1 MSDPTAAH
9 RVPAPAYD
17 GPTPAYVYD
26 LATVRAA
33 HDRLR
38 SCLPAPSELYYSLK
52 ANPHPDVVGTLRRRG
67 CRAEVSSAGELRTAL
82 AAGVPPGDVLYT
94 GPGKSD
100 AEVDAALAAG
110 VQLFSLDSAHAV
122 RQLAAAAARHG
133 TTAGYLLRV
142 NPDRAA
148 TATGLTMTGLPSP
161 FGADLDS
168 IRHEPS
174 EFTRHPRA
182 ACRGLHLYLATN
194 LADEQA
200 LTEQFLIA
208 VETAVRVQ
216 DILGVPLETLDLGGG
231 FAAPYA
237 RAGELPDYPSLAG
250 RLAAALDGAFP
261 GWREGRPG
269 VAFEAGRYLTATCG
283 RLYGRVLDVK
293 RSHGR
298 RVLVLDTGIH
308 HLGGMAGLKRVP
320 PIRPEVVTD
329 EDGALAAV
337 TADEPTMVCGPLCTP
352 LDTWA
357 TGTRVTAG
365 KPGDLVHVPNVGAY
379 GLSASLALFLGHP
392 LPLEIVTDGQRDL
405 GTTRLTL
412 HRTEITVPET
422 TTPEKGIDDGD
433 HVHGTAPSAP
443 ALPAP

>member
-1 MSDPTAAH
+1 MSDTAAGPGPTH
-9 RVPAPAYD
+9 AYH

-38 SCLPAPSELYYSLK
+38 SCLPAPSELYYSVK
-52 ANPHPDVVGTLRRRG
+52 ANPHPEVVATLLGRG

-82 AAGVPPGDVLYT
+82 AAGVRPQDVLYT

-100 AEVDAALAAG
+100 AEVGAALAAG
-110 VQLFSLDSAHAV
+110 VRLFSLDSAHAV
-122 RQLAAAAARHG
+122 RQLAAQAARHG

-182 ACRGLHLYLATN
+182 VCRGLHLYLATN

-208 VETAVRVQ
+208 VETAVRVR
-216 DILGVPLETLDLGGG
+216 DILGIRLETLDLGGG

-237 RAGELPDYPSLAG
+237 REGELPDYPLLAG

-293 RSHGR
+293 HSHGR
-298 RVLVLDTGIH
+298 RVMVLDTGIH

-320 PIRPEVVTD
+320 PIRPQVVTD
-329 EDGALAAV
+329 PDTAPAV
-337 TADEPTMVCGPLCTP
+337 AADEATMVCGPLCTP

-357 TGTRVTAG
+357 GGAHVAAG
-365 KPGDLVHVPNVGAY
+365 EPGDLVHVPNVGAY

-392 LPLEIVTDGQRDL
+392 LPLEVVTDGRRHL

-412 HRTEITVPET
+412 HRTAITVPET
-422 TTPEKGIDDGD
+422 TTSPKGTDDGD
-433 HVHGTAPSAP
+433 HVHRTAPAAP
-443 ALPAP
+443 AFPAR